1 LRIYLEETVAK
12 TFSPQWKRTAF
23 FRFVEIFQDNNM
35 SNHFKSKI
43 LQYII
48 LPSVSASY
56 EKNEQQ
62 SFIHGTSDSS
72 DSNGNIVTS
81 YIYQVLLLQL
91 SKFFIMLNKL
101 MK

>member
-1 LRIYLEETVAK
+1 LRVYLEDIVAK
-12 TFSPQWKRTAF
+12 TFSPRWKRLAF

-62 SFIHGTSDSS
+62 ILIYGTSDPS
-72 DSNGNIVTS
+72 DSAGNIVTS
-81 YIYQVLLLQL
+81 YIYQVL
-91 SKFFIMLNKL
+91 N
-101 MK
+101 

>member
-1 LRIYLEETVAK
+1 
-12 TFSPQWKRTAF
+12 
-23 FRFVEIFQDNNM
+23 M

-62 SFIHGTSDSS
+62 TLIHGTSDPSS
-72 DSNGNIVTS
+72 NTTENIVTS
-81 YIYQVLLLQL
+81 YIYQVLLT
-91 SKFFIMLNKL
+91 ID
-101 MK
+101 

>member
-1 LRIYLEETVAK
+1 
-12 TFSPQWKRTAF
+12 
-23 FRFVEIFQDNNM
+23 M

-62 SFIHGTSDSS
+62 ALIIGTSDPS
-72 DSNGNIVTS
+72 DSSGNIVTS
-81 YIYQVLLLQL
+81 YIYQVQITL
-91 SKFFIMLNKL
+91 I
-101 MK
+101 

>member
-1 LRIYLEETVAK
+1 
-12 TFSPQWKRTAF
+12 
-23 FRFVEIFQDNNM
+23 M

-62 SFIHGTSDSS
+62 ILIRGTSDPS
-72 DSNGNIVTS
+72 DSAGNIVTS
-81 YIYQVLLLQL
+81 YIYQVLH
-91 SKFFIMLNKL
+91 FYY
-101 MK
+101 

>member
-1 LRIYLEETVAK
+1 
-12 TFSPQWKRTAF
+12 
-23 FRFVEIFQDNNM
+23 M

-62 SFIHGTSDSS
+62 TLIHGISDPS
-72 DSNGNIVTS
+72 DTTGNIVTS
-81 YIYQVLLLQL
+81 YIYQVL
-91 SKFFIMLNKL
+91 FTIN
-101 MK
+101 

>member
-1 LRIYLEETVAK
+1 
-12 TFSPQWKRTAF
+12 
-23 FRFVEIFQDNNM
+23 M

-62 SFIHGTSDSS
+62 SLIYGTSNSS

-81 YIYQVLLLQL
+81 YIYQVLNHYYR
-91 SKFFIMLNKL
+91 KYI
-101 MK
+101 

>member
-1 LRIYLEETVAK
+1 MEDTVAK
-12 TFSPQWKRTAF
+12 SYSPQWKRTAF

-48 LPSVSASY
+48 LPCVSASY

-62 SFIHGTSDSS
+62 ILIHGSSVSS
-72 DSNGNIVTS
+72 DSTGNIVTS
-81 YIYQVLLLQL
+81 YIYQVTTV
-91 SKFFIMLNKL
+91 I
-101 MK
+101 

>member
-1 LRIYLEETVAK
+1 M
-12 TFSPQWKRTAF
+12 AF
-23 FRFVEIFQDNNM
+23 FRFVNIFQDNNM

-62 SFIHGTSDSS
+62 TLIHGTTDPSDTT
-72 DSNGNIVTS
+72 GNIVTS
-81 YIYQVLLLQL
+81 YIYQVIQL
-91 SKFFIMLNKL
+91 VFCYRYLFLW
-101 MK
+101 